1 MWSRSCIYAYT
12 YDKYLIRNHGK
23 LRNYPLYW
31 YLSNRGRVK
40 FMGMESSVPRKS
52 FPVSKHLHHLF
63 YGLNNGLSYT
73 LSWHAGINI
82 SVSFDNLGHSQ
93 FIRYRSAFE
102 RRKMK
107 FGYILKN
114 YEIYNIK
121 RLFKIRCRRGIR
133 LLRGFPVRGQRTHTN
148 AMSAYRHAKFRRKE
162 VFTSKVKLT
171 GTRAQ
176 RKARYLA
183 RLQRERDLRL
193 KKGRLKVRML
203 LRAAKKKRK
212 QKEKA
217 RAWIMSKQKKQM
229 ERARKR
235 WQAVAAKKKQ
245 QRFKKW

>member
-1 MWSRSCIYAYT
+1 MGSESARVY
-12 YDKYLIRNHGK
+12 KY
-23 LRNYPLYW
+23 
-31 YLSNRGRVK
+31 
-40 FMGMESSVPRKS
+40 
-52 FPVSKHLHHLF
+52 FPVQTHLHHLF
-63 YGLNNGLSYT
+63 YGLDDNLSFAF
-73 LSWHAGINI
+73 SWHMGVNVL
-82 SVSFDNLGHSQ
+82 VSFDQLGHSQ
-93 FIRYRSAFE
+93 FIRYKSGFA
-102 RRKMK
+102 RRQMK
-107 FGYILKN
+107 FGHILKN
-114 YEIYNIK
+114 YEIFNFK

-133 LLRGFPVRGQRTHTN
+133 LLRGLPVRGQQTHTN
-148 AMSAYRHAKFRRKE
+148 SMSAYRHAKVRRKE
-162 VFTSKVKLT
+162 VFTSKVKLV

-183 RLQRERDLRL
+183 RLQRAKDLRL

-212 QKEKA
+212 RKEKA

>member
-1 MWSRSCIYAYT
+1 MRSRSCIHAYT
-12 YDKYLIRNHGK
+12 YGKYLIRNHGK

-31 YLSNRGRVK
+31 YLSNKGRIK
-40 FMGMESSVPRKS
+40 FMGMESKKVKKIYPI
-52 FPVSKHLHHLF
+52 SKHLHNLF
-63 YGLNNGLSYT
+63 YGLNNGLSRT
-73 LSWHAGINI
+73 LSWHCGINT
-82 SVSFDNLGHSQ
+82 SASFDNLGHSQ

-107 FGYILKN
+107 FGYMLKN
-114 YEIYNIK
+114 HEIFNFK

-148 AMSAYRHAKFRRKE
+148 AMSAYKTAKPRRKE
-162 VFTSKVKLT
+162 VFTSKVKLV

-183 RLQRERDLRL
+183 RLQRARDLRL
-193 KKGRLKVRML
+193 KKSRLKVRML